1 METIM
6 ITEEQKDKIVK
17 ELARLKKIF
26 EKDGDID
33 CVYFSFFSPY
43 TRKGG
48 PALSITLVTDNLDN
62 YFVNHLG
69 FYNRGYAHEDNLR
82 RFGLTLCLNCDR
94 SFDYTLVA
102 LNPSELRKWNYL
114 FNAEILFDK
123 SGVCTKIKQEMEKDE
138 EILNKE
144 LGIHYFPNLAQIY
157 PPLEEKEKTKLS
169 GFVKKKTR

>member
-1 METIM
+1 M
-6 ITEEQKDKIVK
+6 
-17 ELARLKKIF
+17 
-26 EKDGDID
+26 
-33 CVYFSFFSPY
+33 
-43 TRKGG
+43 
-48 PALSITLVTDNLDN
+48 DN

-144 LGIHYFPNLAQIY
+144 LGIHYFPNLAEIY